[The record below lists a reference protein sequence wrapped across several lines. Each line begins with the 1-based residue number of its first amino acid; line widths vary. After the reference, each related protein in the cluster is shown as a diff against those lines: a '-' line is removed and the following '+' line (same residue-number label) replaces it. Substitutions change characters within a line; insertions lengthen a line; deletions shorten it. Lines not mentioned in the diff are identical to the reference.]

1 MKKYV
6 LLTSGILLSLIF
18 AIACNNS
25 KDDDQNPE
33 PTQESEPQ
41 TLYEANLNPTDP
53 NLMDITTPE
62 GDKFYLL
69 GEKDEN
75 GMPTALNAIFMQ
87 QDGVEEMAEM
97 WFDENR
103 RIKEFITEN
112 GVRMTLE
119 WLNDTQAA
127 LTLIEPETGEQ
138 LNTVVILD
146 NNNNSSISKS
156 AKRKVKQAPRS
167 GDVQLSVYPRTT
179 RKPTAKTVKQNASS
193 GGRTGL
199 VRLYGCSSSIPTDG
213 SVYVKL
219 YRASDSEF
227 MSNQYL
233 TTIYCKRLETGV
245 YQYTIPSS
253 EFKEVKLSDYC
264 DQIAELAMA
273 FCDADMAQSPNSVLS
288 FAEREAIC
296 ASITAGLAAGVVTA
310 PAAAAFAGICTAL
323 NAFATSYCFANQAT
337 GMDGFRDIICPQIK
351 AMDKTVYESKI
362 LVVPAVVT
370 LGKHDI
376 KGTIGV
382 FTASQPI
389 LDLIIS
395 TGGEP
400 SINEFSLDPSAPLHG
415 VSYMATAYL
424 SCLPKGTYITMHI
437 DGTDDYHKTVNYTI
451 ETDEL
456 NYVATMSVP
465 GAICSGVR
473 DVVTVTADIP
483 SGGSIKKTA
492 SLIFQ

>member
-1 MKKYV
+1 
-6 LLTSGILLSLIF
+6 
-18 AIACNNS
+18 
-25 KDDDQNPE
+25 
-33 PTQESEPQ
+33 
-41 TLYEANLNPTDP
+41 
-53 NLMDITTPE
+53 
-62 GDKFYLL
+62 
-69 GEKDEN
+69 
-75 GMPTALNAIFMQ
+75 
-87 QDGVEEMAEM
+87 
-97 WFDENR
+97 
-103 RIKEFITEN
+103 
-112 GVRMTLE
+112 
-119 WLNDTQAA
+119 
-127 LTLIEPETGEQ
+127 
-138 LNTVVILD
+138 
-146 NNNNSSISKS
+146 
-156 AKRKVKQAPRS
+156 
-167 GDVQLSVYPRTT
+167 
-179 RKPTAKTVKQNASS
+179 
-193 GGRTGL
+193 
-199 VRLYGCSSSIPTDG
+199 
-213 SVYVKL
+213 
-219 YRASDSEF
+219 
-227 MSNQYL
+227 
-233 TTIYCKRLETGV
+233 
-245 YQYTIPSS
+245 
-253 EFKEVKLSDYC
+253 
-264 DQIAELAMA
+264 MA
-273 FCDADMAQSPNSVLS
+273 FCDADMAQSPHSVLS

-389 LDLIIS
+389 LELIIS

-465 GAICSGVR
+465 GANYSGVR